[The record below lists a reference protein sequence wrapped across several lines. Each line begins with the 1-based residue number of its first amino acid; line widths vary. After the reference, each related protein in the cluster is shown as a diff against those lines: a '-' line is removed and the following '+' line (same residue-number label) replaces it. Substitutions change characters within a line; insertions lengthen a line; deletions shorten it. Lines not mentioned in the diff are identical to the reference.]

1 METREFEIRLPNVK
15 TVVCHYER
23 FLSPNELYQKY
34 SSPEMALCDEKA
46 RLMRHDDFFDTER
59 NPKPQ
64 KPSWAG
70 FTSTSTLWKKFIE
83 GVTNDEVTKDAMKYA
98 NTAKVSREDKLKD
111 IRRNVYGGAVIVPAV
126 LSGDPR
132 NMWCVK
138 RKKVRSRVIH
148 LAVDVALTWDFSSD
162 RYVTAGKALV
172 RTIAKLERAGY
183 RVGVEVMI
191 SVYDHMNTDDRGRH
205 VIAMSYPAKRPNEV
219 MNFRKIIYPLTD
231 TSFFRGVGFGW
242 IVRNPNMGPNGALG
256 QTAGAAFGYSDRN
269 QEDGLEK
276 MYGGMFP
283 KETVVIRFRDVAS
296 KRDMGEMERFLE
308 AQMLD
313 VEE

>member
-1 METREFEIRLPNVK
+1 MESREFEIKLQNVK

-34 SSPEMALCDEKA
+34 SSPDMEVSGEKA
-46 RLMRHDDFFDTER
+46 RLMRCEDYFDRER
-59 NPKPQ
+59 NPKPS
-64 KPSWAG
+64 KPSWSG
-70 FTSTSTLWKKFIE
+70 FSSTNMLWKKFIE
-83 GVTNDEVTKDAMKYA
+83 GVTNDEVTKDAIKYA
-98 NTAKVSREDKLKD
+98 NTAKVAKEEKLKD
-111 IRRNVYGGAVIVPAV
+111 ISRNVYGGAVIVPAV

-138 RKKVRSRVIH
+138 RKKVRSRIIH
-148 LAVDVALTWDFSSD
+148 LAVDVAITWNFSSD
-162 RYVTAGKALV
+162 SYITAGKALV

-183 RVGVEVMI
+183 RVGVEVMM
-191 SVYDHMNTDDRGRH
+191 SVYDHLNSDDRGRH
-205 VIAMSYPAKRPNEV
+205 IIAMSYPAKRPNEV

-256 QTAGAAFGYSDRN
+256 QTSGAAFGYGDRD
-269 QEDGLEK
+269 QEDGLSQ

-283 KETVVIRFRDVAS
+283 KDTVVIRFRDVAS
-296 KRDMGEMERFLE
+296 KRGIEEMERFLE
-308 AQMLD
+308 AQMLE